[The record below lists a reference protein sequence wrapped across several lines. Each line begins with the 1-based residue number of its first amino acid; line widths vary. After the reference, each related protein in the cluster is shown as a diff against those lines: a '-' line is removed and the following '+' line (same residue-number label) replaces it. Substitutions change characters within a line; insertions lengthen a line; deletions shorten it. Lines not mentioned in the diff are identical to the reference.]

1 MHRLIPR
8 LLVLPLV
15 IAGLIT
21 PSKSLADQKGEWV
34 TAPDLKPGYILVGID
49 AYKLKHHQIKI
60 KKRRRSRIKVEWII
74 TTFDPK
80 SRDVLV
86 FDNQFECKKN
96 RSRFRISHKDEWS
109 DWALIKE
116 GTWDESAKEK
126 ACNQF

>member
-1 MHRLIPR
+1 MIQLLSSMHRLIPR

-15 IAGLIT
+15 MAGLIT

-80 SRDVLV
+80 SRDVLYV
-86 FDNQFECKKN
+86 YQPVRLNVMKMHN
-96 RSRFRISHKDEWS
+96 LG
-109 DWALIKE
+109 ALVN
-116 GTWDESAKEK
+116 TMS
-126 ACNQF
+126 